1 MESYTHGTT
10 YEVTVSKKF
19 LGRNDRVLIID
30 DFLANGKALEGLIAI
45 CRQAGAEVVGAGV
58 AVEKLK
64 PVLRNRLNY
73 TTLNHII
80 IITIQNR
87 IRKTTANAA

>member
-1 MESYTHGTT
+1 MKYKIIP
-10 YEVTVSKKF
+10 VKKNRYVKIQMKF
-19 LGRNDRVLIID
+19 YSRIYIP
-30 DFLANGKALEGLIAI
+30 I
-45 CRQAGAEVVGAGV
+45 
-58 AVEKLK
+58 K

-87 IRKTTANAA
+87 LRKTTAIGLSHVVT